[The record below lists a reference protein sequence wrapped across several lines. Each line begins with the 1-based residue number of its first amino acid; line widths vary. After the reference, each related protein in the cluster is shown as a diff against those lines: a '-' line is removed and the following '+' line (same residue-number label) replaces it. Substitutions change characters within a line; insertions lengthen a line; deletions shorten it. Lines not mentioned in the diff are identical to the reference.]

1 MSIESDAM
9 KSMLDAGLDSDQA
22 AEMLH
27 HAQVAGMTSA
37 GAPVI
42 EVRRKGPWSWEVSGG
57 APVVVLDD
65 PLDVLLDVAR
75 RLHGDSHPV
84 AAVQIDYARN
94 SVPLGDQD
102 PSS

>member
-1 MSIESDAM
+1 MTIEGDAL
-9 KSMLDAGLDSDQA
+9 KSMLGAGLDADQSA
-22 AEMLH
+22 KMLH

-37 GAPVI
+37 GADVI

-57 APVVVLDD
+57 VPVVVLDD

-84 AAVQIDYARN
+84 ASVQIDYARG
-94 SVPLGDQD
+94 SEVTA
-102 PSS
+102 